1 MGKGIQMLSRLDL
14 LALDSLTVAIQPH
27 IPRRRADDGAERSLS
42 RRRSNGISSGDLRH
56 LFRR

>member
-1 MGKGIQMLSRLDL
+1 MGKGMKMPLRLDSP
-14 LALDSLTVAIQPH
+14 ALDSLTVAIQPH

-42 RRRSNGISSGDLRH
+42 RRRSNGISIGDLRH